1 MTPRLYLPNDEVTGR
16 KIDFD
21 LAADFLEL
29 SAFFSAGAVPTSHL
43 ANEASIGAAEDHAD
57 LDDEMRHGGEEIV
70 SGAVERMATR
80 RRIGCPDSCSP
91 PRRSPPAAT
100 GGRSL

>member
-43 ANEASIGAAEDHAD
+43 
-57 LDDEMRHGGEEIV
+57 
-70 SGAVERMATR
+70 
-80 RRIGCPDSCSP
+80 CPDSCSP